1 MLDVRLLVVTAI
13 SLALGVYVF
22 YQVMGSLPVDNESS
36 ATISTIKANFGTAF
50 SLTAIIGIVL
60 GAVWIMRALNLF

>member
-1 MLDVRLLVVTAI
+1 MLDVKLLVVTGI

-22 YQVMGSLPVDNESS
+22 YKVMSAIPSDNES
-36 ATISTIKANFGTAF
+36 ADTINAVKSNFGTAF
-50 SLTAIIGIVL
+50 QLAAIMGIVL